1 MEIRSGVRFALV
13 FATGLHCGVGAES
26 GGSCTCL
33 RVKITERVMFCW

>member
-13 FATGLHCGVGAES
+13 FATGLHCGFVAAS
-26 GGSCTCL
+26 GGFCTCF